1 MLTQVY
7 DPASKKQTGKLISA
21 FDNILGINLV
31 NANDEILEVNSY
43 PLTSNGKIQNY
54 YDSSNI

>member
-7 DPASKKQTGKLISA
+7 DPTSKKQTGKLISA

-31 NANDEILEVNSY
+31 NANNEILEVNSY
-43 PLTSNGKIQNY
+43 PLISNGKIQNY